1 MRFTNEDSPLDIRAN
16 MKRIMDAEAA
26 AIQQV
31 SVTDDFETSVQLLLN
46 TEGRVITTG
55 IGKAGFIAR
64 KFAAT
69 LASTG
74 TPAFFIH
81 PAEAGHG
88 DLGMV
93 TTQDALVAFSTSG
106 KSND

>member
-1 MRFTNEDSPLDIRAN
+1 

-31 SVTDDFETSVQLLLN
+31 SVTEDFEASVQLLLD
-46 TEGRVITTG
+46 TPGRVITTG

-69 LASTG
+69 
-74 TPAFFIH
+74 
-81 PAEAGHG
+81 
-88 DLGMV
+88 
-93 TTQDALVAFSTSG
+93 
-106 KSND
+106 